1 MQAHYNVPMPS
12 PFSPPHRCTRVIV
25 GLSGGVDSA
34 VAALLLK
41 EAGWDVQG
49 LFLSNWEEADDD
61 AYCTAAQ
68 DFQDARAVAAE
79 LGIVLHRVSFAAEY
93 RERVFAHFLHEHR
106 AGRTPNP
113 DVLCNREIKFGVALE
128 WARRLGASHFATGHY
143 ARLEA
148 GADGP
153 VLCKARD
160 AAKDQSYFLHAVAR
174 DELAATLMPL
184 GELHKSAVRERARR
198 TGLPVFDKP
207 DSTGICFI
215 GERPFREF
223 LARYVERSPGP
234 IESADG
240 EPLGTHEGLA
250 FYTLGQRAGLHIG
263 GRCGR
268 EQAPWYVAA
277 KDAARN
283 ALIVVQGHDH
293 PLLES
298 RALTTGAWHWLA
310 PARREPFRAAVKVRY
325 RQSDQ
330 AARLEPRADGT
341 VHIVFEELQRAVTPG
356 QYAVAY
362 EGERCL
368 GGGVI
373 ESLVPSERLSAAA

>member
-1 MQAHYNVPMPS
+1 MCNWTGMKSVTSPTPS
-12 PFSPPHRCTRVIV
+12 ALRKRVRRTLV
-25 GLSGGVDSA
+25 
-34 VAALLLK
+34 
-41 EAGWDVQG
+41 
-49 LFLSNWEEADDD
+49 
-61 AYCTAAQ
+61 
-68 DFQDARAVAAE
+68 
-79 LGIVLHRVSFAAEY
+79 
-93 RERVFAHFLHEHR
+93 
-106 AGRTPNP
+106 AGR
-113 DVLCNREIKFGVALE
+113 
-128 WARRLGASHFATGHY
+128 Y
-143 ARLEA
+143 
-148 GADGP
+148 
-153 VLCKARD
+153 
-160 AAKDQSYFLHAVAR
+160 
-174 DELAATLMPL
+174 
-184 GELHKSAVRERARR
+184 
-198 TGLPVFDKP
+198 
-207 DSTGICFI
+207 ICF
-215 GERPFREF
+215 
-223 LARYVERSPGP
+223 
-234 IESADG
+234 
-240 EPLGTHEGLA
+240 
-250 FYTLGQRAGLHIG
+250 
-263 GRCGR
+263 C
-268 EQAPWYVAA
+268 APWYVAA

>member
-1 MQAHYNVPMPS
+1 MPPGVPPTAS
-12 PFSPPHRCTRVIV
+12 GRVIV

-34 VAALLLK
+34 VTALLLRD
-41 EAGWDVQG
+41 AGWEVQA
-49 LFLSNWEEADDD
+49 LFLSNWDEADDD

-79 LGIVLHRVSFAAEY
+79 LGIILHRASFAAEY
-93 RERVFAHFLHEHR
+93 RERVFAHFLREHR

-148 GADGP
+148 AVDGP
-153 VLCKARD
+153 ALCKARD
-160 AAKDQSYFLHAVAR
+160 TAKDQSYFLHAVPR
-174 DELAATLMPL
+174 GELAATLMPL
-184 GELHKSAVRERARR
+184 GELHKSEVRERARR
-198 TGLPVFDKP
+198 AGLPVFDKP

-215 GERPFREF
+215 GERPFRAF
-223 LARYVERSPGP
+223 LARYLGRSPGP

-250 FYTLGQRAGLHIG
+250 FYTLGQRAGLQIG
-263 GRCGR
+263 GRAGR
-268 EQAPWYVAA
+268 PQAPWYVAA
-277 KDAARN
+277 KEAARN

-298 RALTTGAWHWLA
+298 RALATGAWHWLA
-310 PARREPFRAAVKVRY
+310 PPRREPFRATVKVRY
-325 RQSDQ
+325 RQGDQ
-330 AARLEPRADGT
+330 AARLEPRADGSLR
-341 VHIVFEELQRAVTPG
+341 IVFDEPQRAVTPG

-368 GGGVI
+368 GGAVI
-373 ESLVPSERLSAAA
+373 ESLLSAGQLAAAA